1 MVSFF
6 SRQNFCS
13 CVYVCVCAC
22 ASAYVRERSTILKT
36 EVPIPAEKDF
46 TKFGSKKKIAKNL
59 GLKKCK
65 LALACSISLS
75 RMSVFYIV

>member
-13 CVYVCVCAC
+13 CVYVCAC

-46 TKFGSKKKIAKNL
+46 TKFGSKKKIEKIL
-59 GLKKCK
+59 
-65 LALACSISLS
+65 
-75 RMSVFYIV
+75 V